1 MRAPAGIALLS
12 DGTWD
17 CGSSGGE
24 WSPGGCGC
32 GSNGSC
38 ECGGPRGCGG
48 SCGKAV
54 QCGDGLG
61 SIPHLPDYD
70 GVLLAY
76 PHQRA
81 AESLPP
87 SATQDDSTFSL
98 GSHLG
103 QLLTASGEYRATAR
117 FEPPKILHARRSA
130 APVGVMDLV
139 PVHISL
145 VMGGASNQQTFAVTA
160 SADLDENVSGGIVL
174 YVARRDWGYVSPFAI
189 ASHSARTGDKIL
201 KDETSAGL
209 LQESMMP
216 LEMGENGSEWT
227 SQCGANALAVP
238 WWVWWL
244 IDKALFYGS
253 YCGPMSVL
261 PGPAPVDG
269 LDKCCQDHDNC
280 YVAAGVDWWNALPGC
295 GTPASAACDAILA
308 ACAKAFDCTTLP
320 LLQQPHCFT
329 YRAEVM
335 VYFG

>member
-1 MRAPAGIALLS
+1 MGASAAIELHPEGA
-12 DGTWD
+12 WNP
-17 CGSSGGE
+17 GSTGGE

-32 GSNGSC
+32 GSDWSC
-38 ECGGPRGCGG
+38 GCSGPRGCGD
-48 SCGKAV
+48 SCGKSV

-70 GVLLAY
+70 GVLLAHR
-76 PHQRA
+76 HQHA

-87 SATQDDSTFSL
+87 STTQGDSTFSL

-103 QLLTASGEYRATAR
+103 QLLNASGQYRATTR
-117 FEPPKILHARRSA
+117 FETPKILHARRSA
-130 APVGVMDLV
+130 VPLGVMDLA
-139 PVHISL
+139 PVHINII
-145 VMGGASNQQTFAVTA
+145 MGGASNQQAFAVTA
-160 SADLDENVSGGIVL
+160 SADLDESLSGGIVV
-174 YVARRDWGYVSPFAI
+174 YVARRDWEYVSPFVM
-189 ASHSARTGDKIL
+189 ASHSARAEDKNPRN
-201 KDETSAGL
+201 ETSAGL
-209 LQESMMP
+209 SQDSVMP
-216 LEMGENGSEWT
+216 FVMGENDSEWAT
-227 SQCGANALAVP
+227 QCGANALAVP

-244 IDKALFYGS
+244 IDKALFYGN

-261 PGPAPVDG
+261 PGPGPVDG

-280 YVAAGVDWWNALPGC
+280 YAAAGVDWWNALPGC